1 VFDWIYY
8 FFLVT
13 YIAATFLQLCYWL
26 LLFTKV
32 AKVPTNNPVIEAE
45 QGAISVVICAK
56 NEEKNLRLNL
66 ARILNQTYRC
76 FEILLINDN
85 SSDNSDVVLLEYQKK
100 YSYLR
105 IKNNSYIKKSVG
117 KKAALSFGIDHSQYE
132 IIAVTDADCRPATSS
147 WLSKMQ
153 AQLQEDKDIVLGYAP
168 YEATKHWLNRFI
180 RFETWIAAIQY
191 FSYALA
197 KIPYMGVGRNML
209 YRKKLYVQANGFR
222 SHEHIASGD
231 DDLFIREVATSNNVA
246 ISLDPDT
253 FVYSDAQ
260 PNLHTFL
267 RQKMRHLSTGKYYR
281 WHHQVLLGL
290 FGASQ
295 AWHYFAF
302 ILLILSKKMLILTIS
317 LYLLRIFTVG
327 IISARLLS
335 IFREQFIFT
344 SIVWLDAA
352 LALYYALAAP
362 LPYIAKT
369 MTWK

>member
-1 VFDWIYY
+1 MFDWILN
-8 FFLVT
+8 FFIIT
-13 YIAATFLQLCYWL
+13 YIAATFLQLCYWI
-26 LLFTKV
+26 LLFAKLTKV
-32 AKVPTNNPVIEAE
+32 QLTNTVNEDT
-45 QGAISVVICAK
+45 QQDISVVICAK
-56 NEEKNLRLNL
+56 NEEKNLYQNL
-66 ARILNQTYRC
+66 PRILNQKYRS
-76 FEILLINDN
+76 FEILLVNDN
-85 SSDNSDVVLLEYQKK
+85 SIDNTEEVILEYKKK

-105 IKNNSYIKKSVG
+105 IIKNSYMKKSPG
-117 KKAALSFGIDHSQYE
+117 KKAALSFGIDNSKHE
-132 IIAVTDADCRPATSS
+132 IIAVTDADCRPATAH
-147 WLSKMQ
+147 WLSKME
-153 AQLQEDKDIVLGYAP
+153 ALLQGDKEIVLGYGP
-168 YEATKHWLNRFI
+168 FFPTKHWLNRFI
-180 RFETWIAAIQY
+180 RFESWIAAVQY

-197 KIPYMGVGRNML
+197 KIPYMGVGRNMV
-209 YRKKLYVQANGFR
+209 YRKSLYSKVDGFS
-222 SHEHIASGD
+222 SHENIASGD
-231 DDLFIREVATSNNVA
+231 DDLFIREVATSNNAA

-260 PNLHTFL
+260 PNLHTFF

-281 WHHQVLLGL
+281 WHHQILLGL

-295 AWHYFAF
+295 AWHYFALF
-302 ILLILSKKMLILTIS
+302 LLILSKKMLILTIS

-335 IFREQFIFT
+335 IFREQFLFT